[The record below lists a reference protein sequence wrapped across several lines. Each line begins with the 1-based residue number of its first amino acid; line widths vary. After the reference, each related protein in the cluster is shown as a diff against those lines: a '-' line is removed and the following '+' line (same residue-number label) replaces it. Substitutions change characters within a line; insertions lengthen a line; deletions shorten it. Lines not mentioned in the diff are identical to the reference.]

1 MPTLIIL
8 KLVPSK
14 PTLPAVFKQ
23 ALKTLQI
30 TAYGLT
36 VQDPTKGMK
45 LGVASGVADSKTPVS
60 IVNETDTTLD
70 QSIQALDKSIIQDVA
85 QLPEK
90 ITIPGTNTVETK
102 TAPLESSVATAVII
116 VKPLPPHPGG
126 SSFDVRF
133 EFKRNDLSI
142 PDSTI
147 EYNIPTVSQDLVT
160 DQSTYSGSLISA
172 YFSLPVDVM
181 GLPSKTPFITLD
193 PNGNPP
199 VFSQLLNSIDLIL
212 AQDHPT
218 ADPPKKS
225 ALEARG
231 TPLTAPQCLQI
242 ASEIIWNR
250 SLYPIPAPTN
260 DIHLMYTTLVDIK
273 GNSLPVDSNVD
284 NTRQQLESS
293 IQNYHLQHNSEAS
306 TLSKYI
312 AAASAAVFCERLT
325 NGETLTGIPPT
336 ATMVGITFPVE
347 TGQPLAS
354 YSQSSVVLQNPATS
368 PNTSLNPL
376 PSFTIPAPF
385 FYTLGSAFPP
395 SVSIQQRYNSAIMA
409 SEDQLTTQFQA
420 ASDSGLLGDTES
432 AVAVNSSKS
441 SSTTASSINMYQ
453 AARRLAALG
462 SPSIGSSCDISTLTN
477 SAPTSAPNLYLD
489 WLQYAGLTSDITS
502 SFWGPSI
509 QKYPKAYVTLLLQ
522 AITQGESALV
532 AAIETQIPINSVQD
546 LVKTTQQQW
555 ENFFTQSPSNRN
567 LLPPFTLPGT
577 TLQRADA
584 FVQRVQKYFIVQPK
598 EVIFKVAAVG
608 PTSTFSVPTDDILK
622 QFIRQYPGTFSFGNP
637 LDHDAVDK
645 TVKAILPDNF
655 GAQSWLLRSL
665 ETLVLLV
672 QVTSSCPS
680 SLQFSVMEALY
691 ARGFTTA
698 NAVHSLSEIEF
709 ESALVGTVA
718 HPYAKDIFTVFTRQ
732 QPSTAPTDEPAR
744 TFGPVNGDGTLNDCT
759 PPYHLSPLGPVSY
772 LFDTLNFS
780 IGESKIT
787 DILSTRRTSVGKM
800 QASRLNLGSR
810 LSRLD
815 IINENLE
822 ALGSNTSQSQG
833 IFLNTEPESESLDG
847 SERSL
852 LTAIPQHSSPAISQ
866 SPQVYE
872 TLKSCFTAPELPYAQ
887 SLDVS
892 RSLLSSL
899 GTDRFEAMRH
909 FRKDATELAID
920 AKNEPEGFQKG
931 LWRYPVRFDIALEY
945 LHISPDEYSNLFSG
959 SLGDK
964 DFLGSVLQLGTAL
977 PTPPTVFVSWFLKS
991 TGLNYYDFI
1000 ELWKCKYV
1008 QFSCAP
1014 SQSGTSSNPEFPPSE
1029 TYNTGELQIALNS
1042 TDDPQFS
1049 LRRLFVFVRL
1059 WKILS
1064 HVDGP
1069 TISFSELAEIST
1081 TLSLFEGGSINSDFI
1096 RQLAAL
1102 IMLRDHFDIALT
1114 QPTPSISSY
1123 GQLPQTPSSI
1133 SSVGAPFRTPTSPAS
1148 YGQISQ
1154 EVSAPLLSLWQGSK
1168 ENPFPRNGAIVL
1180 LLDHIESYSR
1190 SHFGGSHR
1198 SSGFRKELE
1207 KNLNVISSLAGF
1219 SETDPWYAKPTSTLR
1234 FAEVVSKV
1242 YASHFTLGEI
1252 SLLFTTDEHIRWD
1265 DPFTLPNVLEAAVD
1279 PLKYPDDEFS
1289 LWKLR
1294 KRLMHIEVS
1303 DDTVL
1308 DWSWKKIASSL
1319 YDLGYVP
1326 STENDPLTCLGE
1338 RFFSQALEDCGHRVS
1353 HDSSIFKIDLPA
1365 SATTPSLW
1373 NSDPHTPFR
1382 YDAEGTGQLWFK
1394 LPLPEEAVIHKLMKS
1409 RQLSDTEIK
1418 AFQNL
1423 YFAPRAALAPFALIF
1438 PDFEHAVRELIEA
1451 PSEHERFRYFQ
1462 CHFALFH
1469 HRCEIIA
1476 DHLSDHVSE
1485 STKHDKHST
1494 RSAAWSILRR
1504 LFADENSP
1512 VGGGWETDSGA
1523 PPVKYTWEPH
1533 LSGSAFAS
1541 ILGLTGTGLLG
1552 EFEVDGGAG
1561 PIKVWRTVT
1570 GGLTFFGHH
1579 EDKFNT
1585 PLPTIIP
1592 NLDLKLERQNAN
1604 AVNAINAV
1612 NGFAVRESNEE
1623 ALGGGQCFKVCW
1635 SGSLLVENSGE
1646 YIFFA
1651 GHPRPD
1657 DENPDFEA
1665 VREHH
1670 RWLLTLQRGDKS
1682 WTVLN
1687 HHWEGQPA
1695 PTSKS
1700 IPLLLHRG
1708 VYHIKIYLEK
1718 TLLESSRLH
1727 PEKTGFQVKYTG
1739 PDTKDCLSVVPASK
1753 LFRETK
1759 TGTLGEGLNLPAS
1772 AATFLNKHYTSSL
1785 CDIRRTYQRAFKG
1798 LLFTSRFD
1806 LSAELN
1812 YQDHLRES
1820 ELDYF
1825 LDHPQSFLGTSYYRE
1840 SVSSFKIMVHR
1851 AYFDF
1856 NLLPVMDNYDTAEKD
1871 PDQRA
1876 HPTPQQKSA
1885 LFDWWERIFDYSKLR
1900 HWVRQQRSRQCWML
1914 FNEATEQIPQ
1924 PRQLLRYLVTDVSLA
1939 PLIEK
1944 YFHGHG
1950 SYSITTADLRNEQ
1963 WAIRCWF
1970 AGLWVHRLRKRVF
1983 SKYLE
1988 KAEPWL
1994 WSAED
1999 PNLVIGTESG
2009 NQNLRSFFQ
2018 ETFSRLGNL
2027 DEIQSVYDSLRVRAR
2042 AALLAYLCDKKRV
2055 PLPFNKGA
2063 FASSPLDLTD
2073 LLLLN
2078 VEAGVHE
2085 RTTRIGDALD
2095 SIHRLVSRI
2104 RLGLEPEIQPTPQFK
2119 ELWDTKFKTSKVWEA
2134 RKRRQIYQ
2142 ENWIQWEE
2150 LHKAEKSEGFRLLTN
2165 ELKRNVLTIPK
2176 PGGLTSWPAAHV
2188 PNSKTTT
2195 DLQDLELPSLELGP
2209 ADTAIDG
2216 VNLLALPSRA
2226 ARKALLSSVPVDSAL
2241 TAEVG
2246 QSQIPLW
2253 MNAAIK
2259 MGVQFVRLAAASTPP
2274 LELYSQVPDGQHRD
2288 TPLTVDEFYFWITPA
2303 SWFNGDEVSQN
2314 AGYGASPPAPAN
2326 LWDPD
2331 FNRASTDPSLQALLT
2346 WNPESMVHLN
2356 WCRVHSETFDTP
2368 RRSNE
2373 GFHSP
2378 ALSSTPQLTFSGRAG
2393 DSLTFSV
2400 FGGADA
2406 FRYDIPTD
2414 TAVPLLA
2421 GATNPVTDTSSF
2433 PSPLKAYPFFIYF
2446 DAGAPLIPPSN
2457 FSTCLAIAGHLR
2469 SQGQFEPSL
2478 KWYEMAFNPLRRDNT
2493 WETSSPSVKDL
2504 TPKKVQARAVILEY
2518 LETLLQWANSL
2529 TQEPSAASNQRA
2541 ALIFDTMER
2550 ILGPSPKRFS
2560 IQDTDSLDITLDS
2573 FVPSAPAL
2581 NPRLIEVYDR
2591 LADARSQLSYNS
2603 SWNPSGT
2610 EMCFD
2615 KYQINHSPFKRHPYR
2630 FLSLL
2635 SRALELAGY
2644 VRNLGGN
2651 LLQAFE
2657 RGDAEYLASLQS
2669 IHDQQI
2675 TTLSLDIK
2683 KNQFRESDWDMQS
2696 LQTALSGALT
2706 RFTYYQNLIRNG
2718 LIANENGFTVSTE
2731 LALAL
2736 KTASG
2741 TSLAVAEAL
2750 TSIPDEFTGDAGIAG
2765 PLAFSRITGGS
2776 SLSAEFNTAANIFSG
2791 VSEMANTT
2799 ANMCFVESGW
2809 DRRLEEWN
2817 NQVDTITL
2825 EIRQLEQQKLAADR
2839 RKAISQR
2846 DLNITQRQIEHSAEV
2861 QDFMRDKTTSLDLYI
2876 FLQQE
2881 TAILYRQAYDLAIKA
2896 SLEAQQMFYY
2906 ERRDSY
2912 RDFVP
2917 LSTWSNL
2924 REGLLAGESLEL
2936 ALHTMERAY
2945 METNFREQEVGKQI
2959 SLNMQ
2964 FPAAFLLL
2972 KTTGKCEIDIPE
2984 WMFDLDY
2991 PGQYMRR
2998 IRNVSLTIP
3007 CVIGPYTGIHCR
3019 LELLRS
3025 RIRVHPS
3032 LPLSTSKPGQNFSSG
3047 YDIQSPS
3054 DARFVQQF
3062 GAYES
3067 IATSTGQSDTGLF
3080 EINFNDER
3088 YLPFEFSGAVSR
3100 WRIELPPQNNQF
3112 DLSTLTDVVM
3122 MLNYTSRDGGEDL
3135 RVAANEVAQR
3145 HLPADGWS
3153 FFDVKYQFPDAWN
3166 ILHHTL
3172 RKKGKHKGKAGEP
3185 ILQLQFNRNMFP
3197 LLNGGREICIVGL
3210 QVLIR
3215 APKQVGVGE
3224 YLRVLYRHSE
3234 IHSEVHSRVGYQRDE
3249 EQNVEFDCVV
3259 QREYPGLYRGVL
3271 DLKFKVPRVSVG
3283 YQREGQFGS
3292 FVFPKEVGEWGGVE
3306 DVYLLVKY
3314 EYSGEVGKRKEV
3326 GSTLVRGK
3334 NGGEWGREKKRV
3346 GGGLWG
3352 GGRGGLDGEEVDAN
3366 VDL

>member
-23 ALKTLQI
+23 ALEGLQI

-45 LGVASGVADSKTPVS
+45 LGVASGVTDSQTPVS
-60 IVNETDTTLD
+60 IINETDTTLD

-85 QLPEK
+85 QLPEQ
-90 ITIPGTNTVETK
+90 ITLPDTNQVKTI

-116 VKPLPPHPGG
+116 VKPLTPHPGG
-126 SSFDVRF
+126 PSFDVRF

-147 EYNIPTVSQDLVT
+147 EYNIPTVAQNLVT
-160 DQSTYSGSLISA
+160 DQSTYSGLPISA
-172 YFSLPVDVM
+172 YFSLPVAVM
-181 GLPSKTPFITLD
+181 GLSSNSPFITLD

-199 VFSQLLNSIDLIL
+199 VFSQVLNSIDLIL
-212 AQDHPT
+212 TQDHPT
-218 ADPPKKS
+218 ANPPQKS
-225 ALEARG
+225 ALEARS

-250 SLYPIPAPTN
+250 LLYPIPAPTN
-260 DIHLMYTTLVDIK
+260 DIHLMYTTLVDVK
-273 GNSLPVDSNVD
+273 GNPLPVDSSVD

-293 IQNYHLQHNSEAS
+293 IQNYHLQHNAEAS

-336 ATMVGITFPVE
+336 ATLAGITFPVE
-347 TGQPLAS
+347 TGQPSAS
-354 YSQSSVVLQNPATS
+354 YPQASVVLQNPATS
-368 PNTSLNPL
+368 PDASLNPL
-376 PSFTIPAPF
+376 PLFNVPAPF
-385 FYTLGSAFPP
+385 FYSLGSTFPQ

-409 SEDQLTTQFQA
+409 SEDQLTTLFQA

-432 AVAVNSSKS
+432 AVAVNSSNG
-441 SSTTASSINMYQ
+441 SSTTTLSINMYQ
-453 AARRLAALG
+453 AARRLTALG

-477 SAPTSAPNLYLD
+477 SAPTSAPNIYLD
-489 WLQYAGLTSDITS
+489 WLQYEGLTSNITS

-509 QKYPKAYVTLLLQ
+509 QKYPKGYVTLVLQ
-522 AITQGESALV
+522 AITQGECALV
-532 AAIETQIPINSVQD
+532 AAIEAQIPVNSVQD
-546 LVKTTQQQW
+546 LVKITQQQW
-555 ENFFTQSPSNRN
+555 ENFFTQVPSNQN
-567 LLPPFTLPGT
+567 LLPTFTLPGT

-598 EVIFKVAAVG
+598 EISFTVAAG
-608 PTSTFSVPTDDILK
+608 GHTSTFSVPSDDILK
-622 QFIRQYPGTFSFGNP
+622 QFSSQYPGTFSFGNP
-637 LDHDAVDK
+637 LDHDAVEK

-655 GAQSWLLRSL
+655 GAQSWLLNAL
-665 ETLVLLV
+665 ETVVLLV

-680 SLQFSVMEALY
+680 NLQFSVIEALY
-691 ARGFTTA
+691 ARGFTSA
-698 NAVHSLSEIEF
+698 SAVHPLSETEF
-709 ESALVGTVA
+709 ESALVGSVA
-718 HPYAKDIFTVFTRQ
+718 YPYAKDIFTAFTSQ
-732 QPSTAPTDEPAR
+732 QQHVTAPTDEPAW
-744 TFGPVNGDGTLNDCT
+744 TFAPVNGGGTLIDCT
-759 PPYHLSPLGPVSY
+759 PPYNLSPLGPISY
-772 LFDTLNFS
+772 LFDILNAS
-780 IGESKIT
+780 IGEAKVA
-787 DILSTRRTSVGKM
+787 DLLSARRASIGKM
-800 QASRLNLGSR
+800 QASLLNLESR
-810 LSRLD
+810 ISKLD

-822 ALGSNTSQSQG
+822 ALGSNPGQSQG
-833 IFLNTEPESESLDG
+833 IFLNSNPETESSDG
-847 SERSL
+847 DQPSSFA
-852 LTAIPQHSSPAISQ
+852 TIPQHSSPAISE
-866 SPQVYE
+866 SPQVYK
-872 TLKSCFTAPELPYAQ
+872 TLKSCFTALDLPYDR

-892 RSLLSSL
+892 RSLLSPL
-899 GTDRFEAMRH
+899 GTDRFEVMRH
-909 FRKDATELAID
+909 FHKNVTELAID
-920 AKNEPEGFQKG
+920 AKKEPEGFQKS

-945 LHISPDEYSNLFSG
+945 LHISSDEYSNLFSG

-964 DFLGSVLQLGTAL
+964 DFLESILQLDTAL
-977 PTPPTVFVSWFLKS
+977 PTPPTVSFSWFLKS
-991 TGLNYYDFI
+991 TGLKYDDFI

-1008 QFSCAP
+1008 QFSRAL
-1014 SQSGTSSNPEFPPSE
+1014 SQSGTSNNIGFPSSE
-1029 TYNTGELQIALNS
+1029 PYNTGELQIALNS
-1042 TDDPQFS
+1042 TEHPLLS
-1049 LRRLFVFVRL
+1049 LRKLFVFIRL

-1069 TISFSELAEIST
+1069 AISFSELAEIST
-1081 TLSLFEGGSINSDFI
+1081 TLSLFEGSSINSDFV

-1102 IMLRDHFDIALT
+1102 IMLRDHFGITLT
-1114 QPTPSISSY
+1114 QPTPSISSH

-1133 SSVGAPFRTPTSPAS
+1133 SSVGVPFRTPTSPAS

-1154 EVSAPLLSLWQGSK
+1154 EISASLLSLWQGSK
-1168 ENPFPRNGAIVL
+1168 ENPSPRNGAIAL
-1180 LLDHIESYSR
+1180 LLDHIETYSR
-1190 SHFGGSHR
+1190 SQFGGSHR
-1198 SSGFRKELE
+1198 ALGFRKELE
-1207 KNLNVISSLAGF
+1207 KNLNIISSLAGF

-1234 FAEVVSKV
+1234 FAEIVSKV
-1242 YASHFTLGEI
+1242 YASRFTLGEI

-1265 DPFTLPNVLEAAVD
+1265 DPFTLPNILEAAVD

-1294 KRLMHIEVS
+1294 KRLMHVEVS
-1303 DDTVL
+1303 DDAVL
-1308 DWSWKKIASSL
+1308 EWSWKKIASSL
-1319 YDLGYVP
+1319 HDLGYVP
-1326 STENDPLTCLGE
+1326 STENDPLTSLGE
-1338 RFFSQALEDCGHRVS
+1338 RFFAQALEDCGQRVN
-1353 HDSSIFKIDLPA
+1353 HDSSIFKIDLSA

-1373 NSDPHTPFR
+1373 NSDPNTPFR

-1394 LPLPEEAVIHKLMKS
+1394 LPLPQEAVIQKLMKS
-1409 RQLSDTEIK
+1409 RQLSDTEIQ

-1423 YFAPRAALAPFALIF
+1423 YFAPRAVLAPFALIF
-1438 PDFEHAVRELIEA
+1438 PDFERAVRELIEA
-1451 PSEHERFRYFQ
+1451 PSEHQRFRYFQ
-1462 CHFALFH
+1462 RHFALFH
-1469 HRCEIIA
+1469 RRCEIIA
-1476 DHLSDHVSE
+1476 GHLSDHVSE
-1485 STKHDKHST
+1485 ATKHDKHST

-1512 VGGGWETDSGA
+1512 VGGGWESESGA
-1523 PPVKYTWEPH
+1523 SPAQYTWEPH
-1533 LSGSAFAS
+1533 LSGSAFAA

-1552 EFEVDGGAG
+1552 EFEVDGEAG

-1570 GGLTFFGHH
+1570 RDLTFFGHH

-1592 NLDLKLERQNAN
+1592 NPDLKLERQHTD
-1604 AVNAINAV
+1604 AVNAV

-1623 ALGGGQCFKVCW
+1623 ALGGGQCFRVYW
-1635 SGSLLVENSGE
+1635 SGSLLVEDSGE

-1657 DENPDFEA
+1657 DEKPDFEA
-1665 VREHH
+1665 IRERHH
-1670 RWLLTLQRGDKS
+1670 WLLTLQRGDKS
-1682 WTVLN
+1682 WTALN
-1687 HHWEGQPA
+1687 HHWESQPA
-1695 PTSKS
+1695 PTSES
-1700 IPLLLHRG
+1700 APLLLHRG
-1708 VYHIKIYLEK
+1708 VYHIEIYLEK
-1718 TLLESSRLH
+1718 TPPDFSNLH
-1727 PEKTGFQVKYTG
+1727 PEKTGFQVKYAG

-1753 LFRETK
+1753 LFRESK
-1759 TGTLGEGLNLPAS
+1759 IGTLGEGLNLPVS
-1772 AATFLNKHYTSSL
+1772 AATFLNQHYTSSVR
-1785 CDIRRTYQRAFKG
+1785 DIRRTYQRAFKG

-1812 YQDHLRES
+1812 HHDHLRES

-1825 LDHPQSFLGTSYYRE
+1825 LDHPQSFLGTSYYRG
-1840 SVSSFKIMVHR
+1840 SASSSTIMVNR

-1876 HPTPQQKSA
+1876 QPTPQRKAA

-1900 HWVRQQRSRQCWML
+1900 HWVQRQRSRQCWML

-1924 PRQLLRYLVTDVSLA
+1924 PGQLLRYLVTDVSLA

-1944 YFHGHG
+1944 YFDGHG
-1950 SYSITTADLRNEQ
+1950 SYSIMTADLSNEQ

-1970 AGLWVHRLRKRVF
+1970 AGLWVHRLKKRVF

-1999 PNLVIGTESG
+1999 PNLAIGAESG

-2018 ETFSRLGNL
+2018 ETFSGLGNL
-2027 DEIQSVYDSLRVRAR
+2027 DEIRSVYDSLRVRAR
-2042 AALLAYLCDKKRV
+2042 AALLAYLCDKNRV

-2085 RTTRIGDALD
+2085 RTTRVDDALD

-2104 RLGLEPEIQPTPQFK
+2104 RLGLEPEIQPNPEFK

-2134 RKRRQIYQ
+2134 QKRRQIYQ
-2142 ENWIQWEE
+2142 ENWIQWDE

-2165 ELKRNVLTIPK
+2165 ELRRNVLTIPK
-2176 PGGLTSWPAAHV
+2176 PGGHMSWPAAHV
-2188 PNSKTTT
+2188 PSSRITTE
-2195 DLQDLELPSLELGP
+2195 LQNLELPSLELSP

-2216 VNLLALPSRA
+2216 VNLLALPSHG
-2226 ARKALLSSVPVDSAL
+2226 ARKSLLSSVPVAPSI
-2241 TAEVG
+2241 TPEVG

-2259 MGVQFVRLAAASTPP
+2259 MGIQFVRLAAASTPP
-2274 LELYSQVPDGQHRD
+2274 LELYSQVPNGPAERE

-2303 SWFNGDEVSQN
+2303 SWFNGDAVYQN
-2314 AGYGASPPAPAN
+2314 AGYGARPPAPAN
-2326 LWDPD
+2326 LWDPG
-2331 FNRASTDPSLQALLT
+2331 FNRASTEPSLQALLT

-2356 WCRVHSETFDTP
+2356 WCRVHFGSFEPP
-2368 RRSNE
+2368 RRSYE

-2378 ALSSTPQLTFSGRAG
+2378 GLSSTPQLTFTGRTG
-2393 DSLTFSV
+2393 DSLAFSV
-2400 FGGADA
+2400 VGGADS

-2414 TAVPLLA
+2414 TAVSLLA
-2421 GATNPVTDTSSF
+2421 GAINPVTDTSSF

-2446 DAGAPLIPPSN
+2446 DAGAPLIPASN
-2457 FSTCLAIAGHLR
+2457 FSTCLAVAGHLR
-2469 SQGQFEPSL
+2469 SQGQFEACL

-2493 WETSSPSVKDL
+2493 WETSSSSVKDIP
-2504 TPKKVQARAVILEY
+2504 PKKVKARAVILDY

-2529 TQEPSAASNQRA
+2529 AQESSSASNQRA
-2541 ALIFDTMER
+2541 ALIFDMMER
-2550 ILGPSPKRFS
+2550 ILGPRPKRFS
-2560 IQDTDSLDITLDS
+2560 IQETGSLNITLDS
-2573 FVPSAPAL
+2573 FVSSASAI

-2603 SWNPSGT
+2603 SGNPSGT
-2610 EMCFD
+2610 EISFD
-2615 KYQINHSPFKRHPYR
+2615 KYQINHSPYKRHPYR

-2635 SRALELAGY
+2635 PRALDLAGY
-2644 VRNLGGN
+2644 VRTLGGD

-2657 RGDAEYLASLQS
+2657 KGDAEYLASLQS
-2669 IHDQQI
+2669 THEQQI
-2675 TTLSLDIK
+2675 TTLSLEMK

-2706 RFTYYQNLIRNG
+2706 RFTYYQNLIHNG
-2718 LIANENGFTVSTE
+2718 PIANENGFTASTA

-2741 TSLAVAEAL
+2741 VSLAVAEAL
-2750 TSIPDEFTGDAGIAG
+2750 TLIPDEFTGDAGIAG
-2765 PLAFSRITGGS
+2765 PLVFSRITGGS
-2776 SLSAEFNTAANIFSG
+2776 SLSSEFNTAANILSG

-2799 ANMCFVESGW
+2799 ANLCFVESGW

-2861 QDFMRDKTTSLDLYI
+2861 QDFMRDKTASLDLYI

-2906 ERRDSY
+2906 ERHDSY

-2924 REGLLAGESLEL
+2924 QEGLLAGERLEL

-2945 METNFREQEVGKQI
+2945 MEKNYREQEVAKQI

-3019 LELLRS
+3019 LELLSS

-3032 LPLSTSKPGQNFSSG
+3032 LPLSTKKCSPDCTGKDCA

-3080 EINFNDER
+3080 EINFNDAR

-3100 WRIELPPQNNQF
+3100 WRIELPAQNNQF
-3112 DLSTLTDVVM
+3112 NLGTLTDVVM
-3122 MLNYTSRDGGEDL
+3122 TLNYTSRDGGEDL
-3135 RVAANEVAQR
+3135 RVAANEAAQR
-3145 HLPADGWS
+3145 RLPGNGWS

-3166 ILHHTL
+3166 LLHQTL
-3172 RKKGKHKGKAGEP
+3172 RKKQKHGGKGGESV
-3185 ILQLQFNRNMFP
+3185 LQLQFNRNMFP
-3197 LLNGGREICIVGL
+3197 FLNGQREICIVRV

-3215 APKQVGVGE
+3215 APEHAGVGE
-3224 YLRVLYRHSE
+3224 YMRVLYRHSE
-3234 IHSEVHSRVGYQRDE
+3234 IHPRIGYKRDA
-3249 EQNVEFDCVV
+3249 EQHVEFDCVM
-3259 QREYPGLYRGVL
+3259 QKEYPGLYRGML
-3271 DLKFKVPRVSVG
+3271 DLKFNVPRMSLG

-3292 FVFPKEVGEWGGVE
+3292 FVFPK
-3306 DVYLLVKY
+3306 D
-3314 EYSGEVGKRKEV
+3314 V
-3326 GSTLVRGK
+3326 GSF
-3334 NGGEWGREKKRV
+3334 
-3346 GGGLWG
+3346 
-3352 GGRGGLDGEEVDAN
+3352 
-3366 VDL
+3366 